1 MKYKIET
8 GYEMPELE
16 IECGAAIPKKRART
30 TAKPLRHGYSKHP
43 LYGVWSSMRDRCS
56 NPNNKSYHRYGGRGI
71 TVSDEW
77 YRVEPFIEWA
87 LKAGWKPGLQLDRTN
102 NDGNYQP
109 NNCRF
114 VTRKEN
120 ANNMSFRMSEDC
132 KTEYEGV
139 AYFKFFS
146 NRPYRASVGCNDY
159 RVELGYF
166 KTAER
171 AVTIRNKYIK
181 ENNLPVTI
189 QRVKRRPK

>member
-1 MKYKIET
+1 MEYKIET
-8 GYEMPELE
+8 GYEMPEFE
-16 IECGAAIPKKRART
+16 IEEPQKKVK
-30 TAKPLRHGYSKHP
+30 AKRSRHP

-146 NRPYRASVGCNDY
+146 NRPYQASVGCNDY